1 MTIAMSTGNEKL
13 EKQAILWLV
22 RLQSQP
28 GDASLQQA
36 CMNWR
41 QRHPAHEHAWQ
52 AVQSSY
58 SQLRQHVQQVPSGL
72 PVSPSTLLHRSTNRL
87 SRRRALGQFGSLLAL
102 AVPAG
107 WIAHEYTPW
116 QRLRADH
123 ATSIGQRALLTLDD
137 GSRLHLNTDSA
148 IRLRF
153 GPDERLILL
162 DRGEISLNS
171 VTARHDTPFMPLR
184 VETRDGRLD
193 ARASHFSVRQL
204 ANGSQLH
211 VETGTVPAQ
220 GRHMPAPTLAPAPG
234 DYLLTAAAARPI
246 ANPGMDM
253 LAWTEGQLVAQNM
266 LLSDFLAEVGRYRH
280 GRLDWTQEIASLRI
294 SGTYQLRDTDS
305 LLALLP
311 RVLPVEIGQRTR
323 YWTTVRAQ
331 A

>member
-1 MTIAMSTGNEKL
+1 MSHAMSVGNEKL

-28 GDASLQQA
+28 GDTSLQQA

-41 QRHPAHEHAWQ
+41 QRHPTHEHAWQ
-52 AVQSSY
+52 SVQSSY
-58 SQLRQHVQQVPSGL
+58 SQLRQHVQQVPAGL
-72 PVSPSTLLHRSTNRL
+72 PVSPSKLLHRSANQL
-87 SRRRALGQFGSLLAL
+87 SRRRALGQFGSLLVL
-102 AVPAG
+102 AFPAG
-107 WIAHEYTPW
+107 WIVHEYTPW

-148 IRLRF
+148 VRLRF

-171 VTARHDTPFMPLR
+171 VAARPGAPFLPLR
-184 VETRDGRLD
+184 VETRDGSLD
-193 ARASHFSVRQL
+193 ATGTQFSVRQRSD
-204 ANGSQLH
+204 GSQLH
-211 VETGTVPAQ
+211 VATGNVPMQ
-220 GRHMPAPTLAPAPG
+220 GRHMQAPTLAHAAG
-234 DYLLTAAAARPI
+234 DYLLTANAARPI

-253 LAWTEGQLVAQNM
+253 MAWTEGQLVAQDM
-266 LLSDFLAEVGRYRH
+266 LLSDFLAEIGRYRP
-280 GRLDWTQEIASLRI
+280 GRLDWAPEIASLRI
-294 SGTYQLRDTDS
+294 SGTYQLNDTDS